1 MIPRRLWRRDG
12 LLSCRVIRRIL
23 LLSAVLPLAFL
34 SVSLGEETPG
44 KRFIVSDFGAVADG
58 KTLNTAA
65 IQKAIDKAAEE
76 GGGTVDI
83 PEGTFLSGSIF
94 LKKGVGLH
102 LAENA
107 VLLGSMD
114 IEDYPKLNT
123 RIEGHFEPWRM
134 ALVNA
139 REMDRVRI
147 SGKGVLDG
155 NGITYWAKFWQ
166 RRRENP
172 KCTNL
177 EVERPRLMFIDRCTD
192 VRVEGVSLRYS
203 GFWNLHLYRCS
214 DVVIDGVTITA
225 PTRHTSHR
233 NYMTAEILK
242 NMENDATVR
251 NLPVKDNILGP
262 STDGID
268 IDSSR
273 KVTVRNC
280 YISVNDDN
288 IALKGSKGP
297 LADQDKDSPPVED
310 ILVENCEFGDG
321 NGMITCGS
329 EATLVRNVTV
339 KNCLIT
345 GDATV
350 LTLKL
355 RPDTPQHYENI
366 LIENITLKGS
376 GRVLNVAPWTQ
387 FFDLKGYTP
396 PKRMVNNITLRNIRG
411 NFHNLGSLGG
421 NPGDVLRDITLEN
434 IDIELT
440 DDTFQPKDVTR
451 LVMSNVLLNGK
462 SRGNSSE

>member
-1 MIPRRLWRRDG
+1 MI
-12 LLSCRVIRRIL
+12 CRAL
-23 LLSAVLPLAFL
+23 LLSAVFPLAFQ
-34 SVSLGEETPG
+34 SVSSADDATL
-44 KRFIVSDFGAVADG
+44 KRFLISDFGAVADG
-58 KTLNTAA
+58 KTLNTVA
-65 IQKAIDKAAEE
+65 IQKAIDQAAGK
-76 GGGTVDI
+76 GGGTVEI
-83 PEGTFLSGSIF
+83 PAGTFRSGSIF
-94 LKKGVGLH
+94 LKKGVHLH

-107 VLLGSMD
+107 VLLGSTD

-139 REMDRVRI
+139 QEMDNVRI
-147 SGKGVLDG
+147 TGKGVLDG
-155 NGITYWAKFWQ
+155 NGIAYWAKFWQ

-214 DVVIDGVTITA
+214 EVVIDGVTITA

-242 NMENDATVR
+242 NMEKDTMVR

-339 KNCLIT
+339 RNCRIS

-366 LIENITLKGS
+366 LIEDITLEGS

-387 FFDLKGYTP
+387 FFDLKGHAP
-396 PKRMVNNITLRNIRG
+396 PKRQVNNITLRNIRG
-411 NFHNLGSLGG
+411 MFHNLGTLGG
-421 NPGDVLRDITLEN
+421 NPGDTLRDITLEN
-434 IDIELT
+434 IDLKLT
-440 DDTFQPKDVTR
+440 DDRFQPKDVAK
-451 LVMSNVLLNGK
+451 LVMKNVLLNGK
-462 SRGNSSE
+462 SRGVPSE